1 VQSHSAP
8 LVVLAG
14 ILDALGNVMFVLAAH
29 SGRLD
34 IAAILSS
41 LYQAAT
47 VGLSVLVL
55 RDRVARIQTIG
66 VLFVLLAISVISA
79 KAISCTLWTPNLYFW
94 TTHFASKARN
104 RASQR
109 RSRERES
116 GLLWTQFASAHGQS
130 SGKATFCSVRLA
142 QSLRNPILVSMS

>member
-8 LVVLAG
+8 LAVLAG
-14 ILDALGNVMFVLAAH
+14 ILDALGNVLFVLAAH

-79 KAISCTLWTPNLYFW
+79 KAISCTLWTSNLYFW
-94 TTHFASKARN
+94 THFASKARN

-109 RSRERES
+109 RSCERES
-116 GLLWTQFASAHGQS
+116 GLLRTQFASAHGQS
-130 SGKATFCSVRLA
+130 SGKATLCSVRLA